1 MLAFE
6 PNGSQADIQQ
16 ILDVMQ
22 MFTCYKH
29 PTRFTV
35 QRDSNFNAEVQH
47 FLNTG
52 TKILFIFIELFRR
65 GSTLDFLESY
75 IHTL

>member
-16 ILDVMQ
+16 ILDAMQ

-47 FLNTG
+47 FLNTKN
-52 TKILFIFIELFRR
+52 TFIFIELFRR
-65 GSTLDFLESY
+65 GSALHFLKSY